1 VHFRLAALGLL
12 CYTEVMGG
20 IQRGTLS
27 PGNGRQNFETFF
39 KRLGP
44 DYCAFAEAEQ
54 PHVNLR

>member
-1 VHFRLAALGLL
+1 
-12 CYTEVMGG
+12 MGG